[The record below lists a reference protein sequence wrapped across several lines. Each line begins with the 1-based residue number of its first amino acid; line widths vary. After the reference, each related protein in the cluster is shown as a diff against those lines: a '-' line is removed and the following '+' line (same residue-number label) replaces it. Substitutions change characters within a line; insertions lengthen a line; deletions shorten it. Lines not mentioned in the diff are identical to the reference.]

1 VPVPAIRT
9 NVSPT
14 NDLQKGIHMKC
25 AMSFICWWFLSAGI
39 AVAQSPAGGVPGIL
53 APQNGETVTNPVT
66 IRIGIREGST
76 PAADRSADRQGAHL
90 HLVIDAP
97 LPEAGNM
104 IPMDSHH
111 IHLLHGETQKTISLS
126 SGKHTIQLIEGS
138 MAHVAAPDAPHSDL
152 VMFNVK

>member
-1 VPVPAIRT
+1 
-9 NVSPT
+9 
-14 NDLQKGIHMKC
+14 MKC
-25 AMSFICWWFLSAGI
+25 STSFICWLFLSAGI
-39 AVAQSPAGGVPGIL
+39 ALAQSPAGSVPIII

-66 IRIGIREGST
+66 IRIGTREGGDR
-76 PAADRSADRQGAHL
+76 ADRSADRQGAHL
-90 HLVIDAP
+90 HLIIDAP
-97 LPEAGNM
+97 LPEAGKM

-111 IHLLHGETQKTISLS
+111 IHLMHGEIQKTISLS